1 MANTVRKVLDYL
13 TFSPAEE
20 EYDDYSPQWE
30 SPSDE
35 RSLEPVRDA
44 WEVEDYGHEG
54 PAQQSR
60 SAEVTNLY
68 PQHAPVEMARIVTLR
83 PTSFKDTV
91 VIADNYCEGIP
102 VILDLTS
109 LDDGAAQRTIDFVT
123 GLRVAL
129 KGDLERV
136 ASKVFLLSPSHVR
149 IDKLEQESEDFVR

>member
-20 EYDDYSPQWE
+20 EYDDYAPQWE
-30 SPSDE
+30 GGSHE
-35 RSLEPVRDA
+35 RALEPARDN
-44 WEVEDYGHEG
+44 WEVEEYGQE
-54 PAQQSR
+54 PPMEAR
-60 SAEVTNLY
+60 TAEVTNLY

-91 VIADNYCEGIP
+91 VIAENYCDGIP

-109 LDDGAAQRTIDFVT
+109 LDDAAAQRTIDFVT

-136 ASKVFLLSPSHVR
+136 ASKVFLLSPAHVR
-149 IDKLEQESEDFVR
+149 IDKLEQESDDFVR